1 MKSETVRRIA
11 EEVASGINADVEILA
26 AIPTR
31 GGSSYFELL
40 LFANHQSE
48 SESEPRRVL
57 VGANRSSSE
66 AEFRSVIRDQLQ
78 HVSHPERAGDDG

>member
-48 SESEPRRVL
+48 SEPRRVL

>member
-40 LFANHQSE
+40 LFDNRQSD
-48 SESEPRRVL
+48 SEPRRVL

-66 AEFRSVIRDQLQ
+66 AEFRSVIREQLQ
-78 HVSHPERAGDDG
+78 HVSHPERAGEDG